1 MAEMTTFFDAHDLY
15 VAKATKDEQGAITY
29 SDGELLGDLI
39 SMSVTPDVQTFTHIA
54 EHAGKRSITKAYGA
68 DVTLNHEPIA
78 PEKREM
84 LYGHKLDGSS
94 QELMDNIDDKPT
106 GVGVAYYKS
115 AMDGS
120 YEGVFLP
127 YVVFA
132 EGTDDANVAL
142 DGPQFTSAT
151 TTGSAEIDANGNY
164 RIRKRFTD
172 EAETLAWMKSKLNIT
187 GE

>member
-1 MAEMTTFFDAHDLY
+1 MAEMTTFFDAHDLH
-15 VAKATKDEQGAITY
+15 VAKAEKDTQGNISY
-29 SDGELLGDLI
+29 SNGELLGDLI

-68 DVTLNHEPIA
+68 NVTLNHEPIA
-78 PEKREM
+78 PEKREL
-84 LYGHKLDGSS
+84 LYGHTLNENE
-94 QELMDNIDDKPT
+94 ELLDNIDDKPT

-120 YEGVFLP
+120 FEGVFLP

-151 TTGSAEIDANGNY
+151 TTGSAEINEDGNY
-164 RIRKRFTD
+164 RIRKRFTV
-172 EAETLAWMKSKLNIT
+172 EADVLAWMKEKLGIT
-187 GE
+187 A

>member
-1 MAEMTTFFDAHDLY
+1 MAEMTTFFDAHDLH
-15 VAKATKDEQGAITY
+15 VAKATKDAQGAISY
-29 SDGELLGDLI
+29 SDGALLGDLI

-68 DVTLNHEPIA
+68 NVTLNHEPIA
-78 PEKREM
+78 MEKRSM
-84 LYGHKLDGSS
+84 LYGHALDTDE
-94 QELMDNIDDKPT
+94 ELADNIDDLPQ

-120 YEGVFLP
+120 FEGVFLP

-151 TTGSAEIDANGNY
+151 TTGSAEIDADGNY
-164 RIRKRFTD
+164 RIRKRFTKKED
-172 EAETLAWMKSKLNIT
+172 ALAWMKDKLNVT
-187 GE
+187 A